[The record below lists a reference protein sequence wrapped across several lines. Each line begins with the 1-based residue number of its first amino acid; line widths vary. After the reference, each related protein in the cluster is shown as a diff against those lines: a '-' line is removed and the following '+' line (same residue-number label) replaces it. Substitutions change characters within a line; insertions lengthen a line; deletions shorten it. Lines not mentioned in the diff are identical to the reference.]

1 MPENTLPAFAPAL
14 SLGADE
20 IEFDV
25 RLTKDNQLIVCH
37 DRELDR
43 ISNGKGLVADYTL
56 DELKK
61 LSVGGKLG
69 WTVSFCTP
77 EEVFEQFANKID
89 FNIHLKQH
97 GENGYLI
104 KCLLNLVEKHNAYEH
119 VYFAGIQSELE
130 WMERIAPDI
139 ARAAIQLPDN
149 TMDIFEMAKKY
160 NCSRVQFW
168 LGMFDEEL
176 IKKFHNDGISCNLYY
191 ADDIENYEKY
201 FSMGID
207 TLLTNRMDLAN
218 DYKRKKGNIN

>member
-1 MPENTLPAFAPAL
+1 
-14 SLGADE
+14 
-20 IEFDV
+20 
-25 RLTKDNQLIVCH
+25 
-37 DRELDR
+37 
-43 ISNGKGLVADYTL
+43 
-56 DELKK
+56 
-61 LSVGGKLG
+61 
-69 WTVSFCTP
+69 
-77 EEVFEQFANKID
+77 
-89 FNIHLKQH
+89 
-97 GENGYLI
+97 
-104 KCLLNLVEKHNAYEH
+104 
-119 VYFAGIQSELE
+119 
-130 WMERIAPDI
+130 MERIAPDI

-168 LGMFDEEL
+168 LGIFDEEL